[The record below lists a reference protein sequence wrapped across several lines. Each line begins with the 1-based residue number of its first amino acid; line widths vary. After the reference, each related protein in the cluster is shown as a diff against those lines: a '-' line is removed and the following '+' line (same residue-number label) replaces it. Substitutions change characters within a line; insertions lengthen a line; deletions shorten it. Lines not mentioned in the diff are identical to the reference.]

1 MKIRQSTLVFH
12 VVLPTQPSAS
22 TTAFAA
28 WRRTGFDSSLGR
40 WLWGVRLESDVPAH
54 EPDVM
59 GSRGGMT
66 DFQTARIYYF

>member
-12 VVLPTQPSAS
+12 VILLTQPSAN

-28 WRRTGFDSSLGR
+28 WRRTSFDSSFGW

-54 EPDVM
+54 ELDAI

-66 DFQTARIYYF
+66 DFQKRPNYYF